1 MRAMVL
7 YEQKPVEE
15 RPLRLEEVPV
25 PTPGPGEILIRV
37 HTCGVCHTDL
47 HIVEGDLPLHKRPI
61 IPGHQIVGT
70 VAQVGDGV
78 TQHRVGDRVGVPWVY
93 RTCGEC
99 AFCRSGRENLCVRPQ
114 FTGWDVD
121 GGFAEYMVAAADFA
135 YPIPEGFPDD
145 QAAPLLCAGIVG
157 YRTLKL
163 SEVQPGQRLGIYGF
177 GASAHIV
184 IQVARH
190 WGCEVYV
197 FTRSPEHK
205 QHAWE
210 LGAAWVGEAQDTPPA
225 KIHAAV
231 VYAPAGWIVKEALR
245 VLERGGTI
253 SLGGIYMTPI
263 PELPYD
269 LLYWEHTVRSTANAT
284 REDARELLQLAG
296 EIPIRTSV
304 QVFSLEEANEALR
317 RLKHSELKGSAVLR
331 IAEPEEA

>member
-7 YEQKPVEE
+7 HEQKPVEE
-15 RPLRLEEVPV
+15 HPLVLEEVPT
-25 PTPGPGEILIRV
+25 PEPGPGEILIQV

-47 HIVEGDLPLHKRPI
+47 HIVEGELPLHRQPV

-70 VAQVGDGV
+70 VVQVGEGV
-78 TQHRVGDRVGVPWVY
+78 TEHRVGDRVGVPWV
-93 RTCGEC
+93 RHTCGEC
-99 AFCRSGRENLCVRPQ
+99 EFCRTGRENLCLRPL
-114 FTGWDVD
+114 FTGWDAD
-121 GGFAEYMVAAADFA
+121 GGYAEYAVAPAAFA
-135 YPIPEGFPDD
+135 FPIPPHFPNT

-157 YRTLKL
+157 YRALKL
-163 SEVQPGQRLGIYGF
+163 SQVRPGQRLGIYGF

-205 QHAWE
+205 QHARE
-210 LGAAWVGEAQDTPPA
+210 LGAAWVGEAQETPPQ

-245 VLERGGTI
+245 VLERGGTV

-269 LLYWEHTVRSTANAT
+269 LLYRERTVRSTANAT
-284 REDARELLQLAG
+284 REDGRELLQLAG
-296 EIPIRTSV
+296 EIPIRTDV
-304 QVFSLEEANEALR
+304 QVFPLEEANEALR
-317 RLKHSELKGSAVLR
+317 RLKHSELRGSAVLTTVR
-331 IAEPEEA
+331 SG

>member
-7 YEQKPVEE
+7 HEQKPIEE
-15 RPLRLEEVPV
+15 SPLTLEDVPI
-25 PTPGPGEILIRV
+25 PEPGPGQVLLRV
-37 HTCGVCHTDL
+37 RACGVCHTDL
-47 HIVEGDLPLHKRPI
+47 HIVEGDLSLHKRPI
-61 IPGHQIVGT
+61 IVGHQIVAT
-70 VAQVGDGV
+70 VEKLGPGV
-78 TQHRVGDRVGVPWVY
+78 TTPAVGTRVGVPWVH

-99 AFCRSGRENLCVRPQ
+99 EFCRTGKENLCLNPQ
-114 FTGWDVD
+114 FTGWDVN
-121 GGFAEYMVAAADFA
+121 GGFAEYTVAPADFVL
-135 YPIPEGFPDD
+135 PIPDGVDD
-145 QAAPLLCAGIVG
+145 AHAAPLLCAGIVG

-197 FTRSPEHK
+197 FTRSEEHK
-205 QHAWE
+205 RHAWE
-210 LGAAWVGEAQDTPPA
+210 LGAIWVGEAQDTPPH

-231 VYAPAGWIVKEALR
+231 IYAPAGWIVKEALR

-284 REDARELLQLAG
+284 REDARELLDLAAT
-296 EIPIRTSV
+296 IPIHTDV
-304 QVFSLEEANEALR
+304 HTFALEEANEALR
-317 RLKHSELKGSAVLR
+317 RLKHSELKGSAVLL
-331 IAEPEEA
+331 I

>member
-7 YEQKPVEE
+7 HEQKPAEE
-15 RPLRLEEVPV
+15 RPLVLEDV
-25 PTPGPGEILIRV
+25 PTPEPGPGQILIEV

-47 HIVEGDLPLHKRPI
+47 HIVEGDLLLHKQPI

-70 VAQVGDGV
+70 VTAVGEGVTEHQVG
-78 TQHRVGDRVGVPWVY
+78 QRVGVPWVH
-93 RTCGEC
+93 RTCGTCE
-99 AFCRSGRENLCVRPQ
+99 FCRAGRENLCLNPQ

-121 GGFAEYMVAAADFA
+121 GGYAEYVVAPAAFA
-135 YPIPEGFPDD
+135 FPIPEGFPDA

-190 WGCEVYV
+190 WNCKVFV
-197 FTRSPEHK
+197 FTRSPEH
-205 QHAWE
+205 QEHARD
-210 LGAAWVGEAQDTPPA
+210 LGAAWVGKAQDRPPET
-225 KIHAAV
+225 IHAAV
-231 VYAPAGWIVKEALR
+231 VYAPAGWIVREALR
-245 VLERGGTI
+245 VLERGGTV

-269 LLYWEHTVRSTANAT
+269 LLYEERTVRSTANAT
-284 REDARELLQLAG
+284 RDDARELLRLAG
-296 EIPIRTSV
+296 EIPIHTDV
-304 QVFSLEEANEALR
+304 HVFPLEDANEALR
-317 RLKHSELKGSAVLR
+317 QLKHSELRGSAVLQ
-331 IAEPEEA
+331 IKS